1 MENLSKHI
9 ENILKLAFKKVQ
21 YAYNNHKEGENK
33 DNKHDDNKHF
43 SRLVFPSYSNNETRI
58 SEQELRFAFVEA
70 FNEYCNK
77 CNEKGDDCNLLYSIE
92 TPTKE
97 KYSGFSKTK
106 ENPNPNPRVDENGRS
121 GEFDMVIFNKELK
134 RICLIEFKANN
145 ASDLDHRK
153 DFVKLNN
160 DKEGD
165 KKVLRYFV
173 EIIGPCK
180 DNTIDSIKD
189 KIKERGGTKFV
200 CYSLEKKGIILEKP
214 EAGLSLSNDHS
225 SHF

>member
-1 MENLSKHI
+1 MENLSEHI
-9 ENILKLAFKKVQ
+9 KKILQRAFEKVQ

-33 DNKHDDNKHF
+33 DNKHDDNEHF
-43 SRLVFPSYSNNETRI
+43 SRSRLVFPSYSNNETRI

-70 FNEYCNK
+70 FNEYCNE
-77 CNEKGDDCNLLYSIE
+77 NGDDCNLLYSIE

-106 ENPNPNPRVDENGRS
+106 ENPKPNPRVDENGRS

-145 ASDLDHRK
+145 ASDLDHLK
-153 DFVKLNN
+153 DFVKLNEE
-160 DKEGD
+160 KEGGEN
-165 KKVLRYFV
+165 VLRYFV

-180 DNTIDSIKD
+180 DNTIDNIKG
-189 KIKERGGTKFV
+189 KIQERGRPKFV
-200 CYSLEKKGIILEKP
+200 CYSLEKKGIILEEPIGWTLIK
-214 EAGLSLSNDHS
+214 
-225 SHF
+225 

>member
-1 MENLSKHI
+1 MEKHI
-9 ENILKLAFKKVQ
+9 KEILKRAFEKVQ

-33 DNKHDDNKHF
+33 DNKHGDNERF

-70 FNEYCNK
+70 FNEYCN
-77 CNEKGDDCNLLYSIE
+77 EKGGDCNLLYSIE

-106 ENPNPNPRVDENGRS
+106 ENPNPNPQRDENGRS

-153 DFVKLNN
+153 DFVKLNEE
-160 DKEGD
+160 KEGGEN
-165 KKVLRYFV
+165 VLRYFV
-173 EIIGPCK
+173 EIIASYDKG
-180 DNTIDSIKD
+180 TIKNIND
-189 KIKERGGTKFV
+189 KIRSEIEPPQVTKFV
-200 CYSLEKKGIILEKP
+200 CYSLKNNGEDISKQIIEFTK
-214 EAGLSLSNDHS
+214 NI
-225 SHF
+225 

>member
-1 MENLSKHI
+1 MENLSDHI
-9 ENILKLAFKKVQ
+9 ENILQLAFKKVQ

-33 DNKHDDNKHF
+33 DNKHDDNKHLSR

-70 FNEYCNK
+70 FNEYCND
-77 CNEKGDDCNLLYSIE
+77 CNEKGGDCNLLYSIE
-92 TPTKE
+92 TPTKA

-106 ENPNPNPRVDENGRS
+106 ENPRVDENGRS

-173 EIIGPCK
+173 EIIASYDKG
-180 DNTIDSIKD
+180 TIKNIND
-189 KIKERGGTKFV
+189 KIRSEIEPRQVTKFV
-200 CYSLEKKGIILEKP
+200 CYSLKNNGEDISKQIIEFPK
-214 EAGLSLSNDHS
+214 NI
-225 SHF
+225 